1 MALVVVKAQPPV
13 AELLT
18 KHTVLFREVVDDFF
32 LLAVQVAASEGDQ

>member
-18 KHTVLFREVVDDFF
+18 KQRLVREVVDDFF
-32 LLAVQVAASEGDQ
+32 LLVVQVATSEGDQ